1 MSEFML
7 GCSGSMDIARFLR
20 YIYPR
25 AREEFCPEI
34 MDELILLSKMVIT
47 NLMEDQDA
55 EPSEWRFDGTMLQGK
70 LQSTIDVYDFWDTY
84 KGLMIMALNQELEEE
99 DKLQIEVNKIC
110 LNR

>member
-20 YIYPR
+20 YIYLR

-34 MDELILLSKMVIT
+34 MDELILLSKTVIT
-47 NLMEDQDA
+47 NLMEGQDA
-55 EPSEWRFDGTMLQGK
+55 EPSEWRFEGTMLQSV
-70 LQSTIDVYDFWDTY
+70 LQAKVDVYIIWDIY
-84 KGLMIMALNQELEEE
+84 KGLMILALNQELEEE

>member
-34 MDELILLSKMVIT
+34 MDELILLSKTVIT
-47 NLMEDQDA
+47 NLMNDQDA

-70 LQSTIDVYDFWDTY
+70 LQSEVDVYDVWDTY
-84 KGLMIMALNQELEEE
+84 KGLMVLALNQELEEE

>member
-1 MSEFML
+1 MCEFIL

-20 YIYPR
+20 YVYSGPD
-25 AREEFCPEI
+25 EI
-34 MDELILLSKMVIT
+34 MDELILLSKTVIT
-47 NLMEDQDA
+47 NLMNDQDA

-70 LQSTIDVYDFWDTY
+70 LQSEVDVYDVWDTY
-84 KGLMIMALNQELEEE
+84 KGLMVLALNQELEEE

>member
-1 MSEFML
+1 MGEFML

-20 YIYPR
+20 YVYPR

-34 MDELILLSKMVIT
+34 MDELILLSKTVIT
-47 NLMEDQDA
+47 NLMNDQDA
-55 EPSEWRFDGTMLQGK
+55 ARSDWRFDGTMLQSV
-70 LQSTIDVYDFWDTY
+70 LESDVDVYDIWDTY
-84 KGLMIMALNQELEEE
+84 KGLMILALNQELEEE

>member
-20 YIYPR
+20 YNYPR

-34 MDELILLSKMVIT
+34 MDELILLSKTVIT

-70 LQSTIDVYDFWDTY
+70 LQSEIDVYDIWDTY
-84 KGLMIMALNQELEEE
+84 KGLMVLALNQELEEE
-99 DKLQIEVNKIC
+99 SKLQIEVNKIC